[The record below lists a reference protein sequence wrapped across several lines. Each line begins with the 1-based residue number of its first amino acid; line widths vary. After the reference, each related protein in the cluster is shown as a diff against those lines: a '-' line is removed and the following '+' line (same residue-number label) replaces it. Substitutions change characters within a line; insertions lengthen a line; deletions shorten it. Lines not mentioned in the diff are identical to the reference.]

1 MTMNIEYSKPQTWIV
16 EVQGRLH
23 LLAGSNENGLKVT
36 ISGYD
41 KAEEDEGFSQD
52 GNRNNNYA
60 NEEEY

>member
-1 MTMNIEYSKPQTWIV
+1 MTMKVEYSKPQVWIV

-41 KAEEDEGFSQD
+41 EAEKDEGFSQ
-52 GNRNNNYA
+52 G
-60 NEEEY
+60 E

>member
-1 MTMNIEYSKPQTWIV
+1 MTMKIEYSKPQAWIV

-41 KAEEDEGFSQD
+41 EAEAEEDEGFSQ
-52 GNRNNNYA
+52 G
-60 NEEEY
+60 E

>member
-1 MTMNIEYSKPQTWIV
+1 MTMKIEYSKPQAWIV

-41 KAEEDEGFSQD
+41 EAEDEGFSQ
-52 GNRNNNYA
+52 G
-60 NEEEY
+60 E